1 MSSSFFILAST
12 IQFAEFNVL
21 NSVKI
26 LQKKRKRKKI
36 CNAFPFMEAL

>member
-26 LQKKRKRKKI
+26 LQKKKKKKKDTEY
-36 CNAFPFMEAL
+36 C

>member
-26 LQKKRKRKKI
+26 LQKKEKKKTLNTAKI
-36 CNAFPFMEAL
+36 KNL